1 MTERNLFF
9 NRIWWSSFLGNEQ
22 SVAYLEELWRR
33 AGGGG
38 VPDQN
43 LDQVVNEVTNIDQSV
58 TEGGGGTSLH
68 QARQLAE
75 QMAVEAVDDTHMASG
90 LKKLSSA
97 ISNAIDELTA
107 ERFVMAMNMKKLEHR
122 ISQLE
127 DAQ

>member
-9 NRIWWSSFLGNEQ
+9 NRIWWSKFLGNEQ

-58 TEGGGGTSLH
+58 TEGGGGVSLH
-68 QARQLAE
+68 QARRIAE
-75 QMAVEAVDDTHMASG
+75 QMAVDYSG
-90 LKKLSSA
+90 DGSAAANLKRLSSA
-97 ISNAIDELTA
+97 IAQASDEISA
-107 ERFVMAMNMKKLEHR
+107 EKEIVAAQLKRLEHR
-122 ISQLE
+122 ITQLE
-127 DAQ
+127 NHQ